1 MRSWVRSK
9 ICRGMCVLTFAPLSS
24 AFALGFAQL
33 ESSGFLRKATDRAN
47 STQTLQLGP
56 RAFNENEWFQA
67 KLDAFGIVQVSDKSS
82 LNFEAPEAYLASSPQ
97 WNSEHQFTF
106 GRRLKDWSVMDH
118 YWELGLFQPRFT
130 WDPTRPKWV
139 GLTGAFYEY
148 HLPQWRFLAFGSLL
162 NVPERGFSTRV
173 ENGKITSSDPFAEQ
187 NYENAIVSRR
197 SIPIRYNLDYP
208 PMKDLILNPGF
219 MLSAQFQEK
228 PDSGFWAEGK
238 AGYMPIHQVNLSVLP
253 TYILQQDYVDVQVYP
268 TILRHYLAGGEM
280 GYRYNDFQL
289 WGSYTHEVPDK
300 WVMPDRWV
308 TPRIEPADIY
318 SVGAEYTF
326 FDRLKLQASYL
337 YISEEP
343 KASVD
348 AQEFT
353 IDLPSRFR
361 YHRGFRTR
369 LEFDSHQRFRQEWE
383 WTHDADFESDLV
395 SGDLF
400 IDLMKDSNA
409 LTLNLGCDFFA
420 SSTGKG
426 SIGRLKGNDRVRGGI
441 VYVF

>member
-1 MRSWVRSK
+1 
-9 ICRGMCVLTFAPLSS
+9 MCVLSFAPVTS
-24 AFALGFAQL
+24 AFALGFGQL
-33 ESSGFLRKATDRAN
+33 ESSGFLRRATDRAN
-47 STQTLQLGP
+47 STQTLQIGP
-56 RAFNENEWFQA
+56 RLFHEGDWFQA
-67 KLDAFGIVQVSDKSS
+67 KLDAFAIVQVSDRSS
-82 LNFEAPEAYLASSPQ
+82 LTFEGPEAYVSTSPQ
-97 WNSEHQFTF
+97 WNEQHQFTF

-139 GLTGAFYEY
+139 GLTGFFYEY
-148 HLPQWRFLAFGSLL
+148 KMPQWRFLAYVSPI
-162 NVPERGFSTRV
+162 NIPERGFPLKE
-173 ENGKITSSDPFAEQ
+173 ENGKLITSDPFAEQ

-197 SIPIRYNLDYP
+197 QIPIRYKVDYP
-208 PMKDLILNPGF
+208 PMSDLVLNPGG
-219 MLSAQFQEK
+219 MVSAQFQET
-228 PDSGFWAEGK
+228 PDQGFWAEAK
-238 AGYMPIHQVNLSVLP
+238 AGYMPIHQVNLAVLP

-268 TILRHYLAGGEM
+268 TILRHYLAGGEL
-280 GYRYNDFQL
+280 GYRLKDFQI
-289 WGSYTHEVPDK
+289 WGAYTHEIPDK
-300 WVMPDRWV
+300 WIMPDRWV

-318 SVGAEYTF
+318 SIGAEYTF

-343 KASVD
+343 KPSVE

-369 LEFDSHQRFRQEWE
+369 VEFDSHQRFRQEWE
-383 WTHDADFESDLV
+383 WTHDADYKSDLI

-400 IDLMKDSNA
+400 IELLKDSRA

-426 SIGRLKGNDRVRGGI
+426 SIGRLKGNDRIRGGI
-441 VYVF
+441 AYVF